1 MLTAAGLLGL
11 LINPASA
18 RDADVAVVGAHIEG
32 ATDEDAQKA
41 AEALV
46 DALRDVRGIEPL
58 EAGRVVGRLSGR
70 ESLVVEGVFLGAGRN
85 KLEEGRVLYER
96 AEYESAIAVLVEAV
110 PALEEGLAGAA
121 TSKDLV
127 DALLMLGLSHA
138 ALGEDD
144 EARSAF
150 GRVMVLEPQR
160 ELDRVNYPP
169 KIVQMFTEVRQSTL
183 SRPRAK
189 LNITGDANE
198 VWVDGRS
205 YGKAPVTL
213 NDVVPGTHYVL
224 ARGEG
229 GRRDFTVVELGEGE
243 SGRFQA
249 ALDDRIIT
257 RTAGDV
263 SGRRDQ
269 TELLYRSLGEH
280 VDVDLV
286 LLAGELGSGE
296 VGLQLYEPRTGNF
309 SEIITRPNGADPVR
323 SLVTAIS
330 LLSPYISDA
339 GTLKADLVSSQVAS
353 LDINANPL
361 LASMLL
367 DPDPIVETIVERKT
381 PWYVWAGAGTL
392 AVGGAAGTALVLGSR
407 SEDPTGT
414 VVVTIP
420 DL

>member
-11 LINPASA
+11 LINTASA
-18 RDADVAVVGAHIEG
+18 RDAEIAVVGAHIAG
-32 ATDEDAQKA
+32 STDEA
-41 AEALV
+41 ARETAAALYEALKGI
-46 DALRDVRGIEPL
+46 RGVEPL
-58 EAGRVVGRLSGR
+58 EAGVVVGRLSGR
-70 ESLVVEGVFLGAGRN
+70 ESLVVEGVFLGAGRD

-96 AEYESAIAVLVEAV
+96 AEFESAIQVLVEAV
-110 PALEEGLAGAA
+110 PALEGGLAGAA
-121 TSKDLV
+121 ESKDLV
-127 DALLMLGLSHA
+127 EALLMLGLSQA
-138 ALGEDD
+138 ALGEEDK
-144 EARSAF
+144 ARAVF
-150 GRVMVLEPQR
+150 AQVMVLEPER

-169 KIVQMFTEVRQSTL
+169 KIVTMFTEVREATL

-189 LNITGDANE
+189 LNITGDATE

-205 YGKAPVTL
+205 YGKAPVTI

-224 ARGEG
+224 AQGEG
-229 GRRDFTVVELGEGE
+229 GRRDFTVIDLAEGE

-249 ALDDRIIT
+249 TLADRIIIQ
-257 RTAGDV
+257 AAEDV

-309 SEIITRPNGADPVR
+309 SEIVTRPNGADPVR
-323 SLVTAIS
+323 SLATAAS
-330 LLSPYISDA
+330 LLAPYISDA

-392 AVGGAAGTALVLGSR
+392 AVGGAAGTALYLGSR
-407 SEDPTGT
+407 GEDPTGT
-414 VVVTIP
+414 IVVTIP